1 MGQEM
6 ITQNTYCGTLY
17 ENLNT
22 YTDMIQCDGLVSGR
36 YMSLQVKEDKFM
48 EIDNIYVC
56 KKIIINCVMYI
67 TEQHYLTKNNDMPP
81 NYQL

>member
-1 MGQEM
+1 MGQEL

-22 YTDMIQCDGLVSGR
+22 YSDMIHCDVPLSGR

-48 EIDNIYVC
+48 EIDNIFVC
-56 KKIIINCVMYI
+56 KKIIINRVMCN
-67 TEQHYLTKNNDMPP
+67 TEQ
-81 NYQL
+81 NYFNQK